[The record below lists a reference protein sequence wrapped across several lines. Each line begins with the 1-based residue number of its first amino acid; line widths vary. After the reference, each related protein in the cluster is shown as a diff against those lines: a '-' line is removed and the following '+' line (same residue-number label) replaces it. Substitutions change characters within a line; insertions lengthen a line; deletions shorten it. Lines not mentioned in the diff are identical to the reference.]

1 MLENGQIT
9 TSKIG
14 FTLWCPFLFES
25 NTDKR
30 SVLEGIL
37 DKLPSFGLILFGMN
51 FYFGA
56 LHTNVALECNV

>member
-9 TSKIG
+9 TSKNR
-14 FTLWCPFLFES
+14 FYLRCPFLFGG
-25 NTDKR
+25 NFDKR
-30 SVLEGIL
+30 SVLEGTV
-37 DKLPSFGLILFGMN
+37 DKLSSFRLILLAMN